1 MSQIKKYQLQEDP
14 WSDLKAFTAARIA
27 LGKTGV
33 SIPLKEALAFKQ
45 AHAQARDAVFSQ
57 LDLDEICLKLEK
69 TGLPVYPLHSQATD
83 RNVYLQ
89 RPDLG
94 RKLHQESDFLL
105 KSLNSQGFDIC
116 ICIADGLSSLA
127 VQQNACPL
135 LEILIP
141 ALQTSGFKLAPLA
154 LIEQGRVAIA
164 DEVGALLKARL
175 SIILIGE
182 RPGLTAADS
191 LGAYLTFQPMPGLT
205 DESRNC
211 ISNIRPEGLVKE
223 RAAAKILHLITEAFR
238 YELTGVGLKDTE
250 STLLSE

>member
-1 MSQIKKYQLQEDP
+1 MSRIKKYQLQTDP
-14 WSDLKAFTAARIA
+14 WADLKAFTAARIA

-33 SIPLKEALAFKQ
+33 SVPLKEALAFKQ

-57 LDLDEICLKLEK
+57 LDLEEICLKLEK
-69 TGLPVYPLHSQATD
+69 TGLSVYTLHSQASD

-94 RKLHQESDFLL
+94 RKLNPASEDTL
-105 KSLNSQGFDIC
+105 KALNSQGYDIC

-127 VQQNACPL
+127 VQQNVVPL

-141 ALQTSGFKLAPLA
+141 ALKTSGFTLTPVT
-154 LIEQGRVAIA
+154 LIQQGRVAVA
-164 DEVGALLKARL
+164 DEVGTHLKARL

-211 ISNIRPEGLVKE
+211 ISNIRPEGLVKD

-238 YELTGVGLKDTE
+238 FQLTGVGLKDTE
-250 STLLSE
+250 TALLSG